1 MQKYKITLQYRVL
14 KFEVYKMRN
23 PLKVGK
29 GSSLGVLFVCLSV
42 FLLTYIVEPM
52 NFRNMAEKEYGSY
65 SSRGNSTAA
74 TH

>member
-1 MQKYKITLQYRVL
+1 
-14 KFEVYKMRN
+14 MRN

-42 FLLTYIVEPM
+42 CLLTYIVEPM
-52 NFRNMAEKEYGSY
+52 NFRNKAEKEYGSY
-65 SSRGNSTAA
+65 SSRGNSPAA